1 MEKFA
6 IGLVVG
12 GLVGALLVSNNQ
24 KMRTL
29 VKKAQDEAQEKIDAF
44 MDDKISKM
52 EKGAEQAAE
61 KADELV
67 QDVKEKFTRKS
78 KKNA

>member
-44 MDDKISKM
+44 MDEKISKM

>member
-44 MDDKISKM
+44 MDEKISKM
-52 EKGAEQAAE
+52 EKSAEQAAE